1 MNQNIQQVTTV
12 HVAEKAMHKV
22 LEEVIGES
30 LGHAAIESAAHFGG
44 AVMHGAISSGVATH
58 KTIKNK
64 RKVKLYEK
72 TEGLSGFSRTKYKRE
87 KTKDWSGAA
96 VGTGA
101 SIAGGMAG
109 MTVGTV
115 MKYFINFRINLIF
128 KLYFTKYSII
138 CFYMNTKYLNMI

>member
-128 KLYFTKYSII
+128 
-138 CFYMNTKYLNMI
+138 N

>member
-12 HVAEKAMHKV
+12 HVAEKAMSKV

-30 LGHAAIESAAHFGG
+30 LGHAAAMFGG

-96 VGTGA
+96 VGTSA
-101 SIAGGMAG
+101 SIAGGVAG
-109 MTVGTV
+109 ATVGTV
-115 MKYFINFRINLIF
+115 IR
-128 KLYFTKYSII
+128 
-138 CFYMNTKYLNMI
+138 YLFNPIWRDIL

>member
-128 KLYFTKYSII
+128 KAILNYYA
-138 CFYMNTKYLNMI
+138 FYMNTIYLTMI

>member
-12 HVAEKAMHKV
+12 HVAEKAMYKV

-30 LGHAAIESAAHFGG
+30 LGHAAAMFGG

-72 TEGLSGFSRTKYKRE
+72 TDGGFLSGFSRTKYKRE

-96 VGTGA
+96 VGTSA
-101 SIAGGMAG
+101 SIAGGMVG

-115 MKYFINFRINLIF
+115 IKYYLISG
-128 KLYFTKYSII
+128 LI
-138 CFYMNTKYLNMI
+138 